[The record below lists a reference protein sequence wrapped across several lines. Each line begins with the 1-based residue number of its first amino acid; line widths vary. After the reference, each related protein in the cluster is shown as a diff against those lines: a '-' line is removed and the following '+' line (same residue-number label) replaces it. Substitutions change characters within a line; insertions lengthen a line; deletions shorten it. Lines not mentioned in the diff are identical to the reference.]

1 MATEIDED
9 ARTSTIS
16 PNKTFTHMLCLVHRP
31 RGWAS
36 SIILCR
42 LQRDILRTEDHTIGA
57 AQARAGQLLTATP
70 TISAG

>member
-31 RGWAS
+31 RGRAS
-36 SIILCR
+36 SIFLSSCAACSVISSVR
-42 LQRDILRTEDHTIGA
+42 RTIPPELHR
-57 AQARAGQLLTATP
+57 QERA
-70 TISAG
+70 SS